1 MCYTSK
7 FILQAQAVL
16 KYNGPRMTLRRKQ
29 INRQNAI
36 RSKFESMHFSNVSIK
51 TGLSDLKMVH
61 FTHSSVM
68 CIFMH
73 VISNMLNSNE
83 ISCMSVFL
91 FVCWV
96 VFCKIVSHLL
106 LCFHQDADNEADY
119 KVLQQS
125 WWTLPQDLQSNI
137 Y

>member
-1 MCYTSK
+1 
-7 FILQAQAVL
+7 
-16 KYNGPRMTLRRKQ
+16 
-29 INRQNAI
+29 
-36 RSKFESMHFSNVSIK
+36 
-51 TGLSDLKMVH
+51 
-61 FTHSSVM
+61 M

-96 VFCKIVSHLL
+96 VFCKIVR
-106 LCFHQDADNEADY
+106 QDADNEADY